1 MIHSSVTMPESH
13 REPLFLG
20 VNAEKMMIRSSYSMV
35 VYKKL
40 AEGFIDFDDQVY
52 LATPSFVCR
61 LLLARGYGV
70 ILRPVVK
77 NYQS

>member
-52 LATPSFVCR
+52 LASFVCR
-61 LLLARGYGV
+61 LLLARGHGV